1 MANVSVSRFK
11 GLGEMSAKQLKET
24 TLNPETRRLMPV
36 SFGDL
41 AYAESQEMF
50 DMLMGRSEAAT
61 RRVWME
67 NNGDQVEVDI

>member
-1 MANVSVSRFK
+1 MLSD
-11 GLGEMSAKQLKET
+11 QLWET

-36 SFGDL
+36 TLGDVSNEETVAML
-41 AYAESQEMF
+41 N
-50 DMLMGRSEAAT
+50 MLMGRGEAAT